1 MFKKLLISAIVLLS
15 FNQDLKSQQTKVPRN
30 PKLGIGAAAILG
42 NNEYGLGYSLNFQS
56 AINSVLNW
64 TATVEKTNLQSTLK
78 VMPQPKFEN
87 LVAKAGAKY
96 YLSKQFY
103 FSGET
108 GLAFDQL
115 RTNHRSLAWSTGI
128 GVETN
133 VFGKS
138 SIELGGKYEQYRSK
152 IPLSFFAL
160 KATFNLGF

>member
-1 MFKKLLISAIVLLS
+1 MFKKLLISAIVLLLFS
-15 FNQDLKSQQTKVPRN
+15 QNLKSQEAKLPRN

-42 NNEYGLGYSLNFQS
+42 SNEYGLGYSLNFQS

-64 TATVEKTNLQSTLK
+64 TATVEQTNLQSTSK

-115 RTNHRSLAWSTGI
+115 RTNNRSLAWATAM
-128 GVETN
+128 GVEIN